1 MKLRVQPCEGISG
14 AVRPP
19 GDKSI
24 SHRAAMLSSI
34 ATGIARI
41 EGFLECDDCLRTAE
55 ALRAMGAHIEPIG
68 TQTLEV
74 HGVGLDGLQAPAE
87 PLEMGNSATGMR
99 LMMGLVAGRPF
110 EVTLTG
116 DESLS
121 QRPMDRIAKPLE
133 LMGARV
139 QGRGQRCLP
148 PVTVRGG
155 DLGGIEYH
163 TPMASAQVKSAILLA
178 GLQAVGKTTVIEP
191 AQSRDHTERMLRAM
205 GADIE
210 VDGLAVTV
218 QAGSELQAQ
227 SMQVPADFSSA
238 TFVLVAALLAEG
250 SEVLVEEAL
259 LNPTRAGLLEV
270 LEAMGARLEIRDRR
284 DVAGEPVGDIAA
296 RASHLTATEVGG
308 ELVPRMI
315 DEVPVLAVAATQAQG
330 TTVIRDAQELRVKE
344 SDRLAAMAEVLS
356 AMGANI
362 REREDGL
369 EITGPTPLTGATV
382 DSRGDHRIAMSA
394 AVAGLIAEGETIIE
408 RAECIA
414 TSFPAFARTM
424 QELGAECVE
433 EEE

>member
-1 MKLRVQPCEGISG
+1 MRLRVRPCERLSG
-14 AVRPP
+14 SIRPP

-55 ALRAMGAHIEPIG
+55 ALRAMGVHIEPIG
-68 TQTLEV
+68 TETLEV
-74 HGVGLDGLQAPAE
+74 HGAGLDGLQEPDQ

-110 EVTLTG
+110 EVTLAG

-121 QRPMDRIAKPLE
+121 QRPMDRIARPLE
-133 LMGARV
+133 LMGGRV
-139 QGRGQRCLP
+139 QGRGERCLP

-178 GLQAVGKTTVIEP
+178 GLQAVGETRVIEP
-191 AQSRDHTERMLRAM
+191 GPSRDHTERMLRAM

-210 VDGLAVTV
+210 VEDLTVTLRP
-218 QAGSELQAQ
+218 GRELQAQ
-227 SMQVPADFSSA
+227 SMQVPADLSSTA
-238 TFVLVAALLAEG
+238 FVLVAALLTQD
-250 SEVLVEEAL
+250 SEVLAEETL
-259 LNPTRAGLLEV
+259 LNPRRTGLLEV
-270 LEAMGARLEIRDRR
+270 LEAMGADLEVGDRQQ
-284 DVAGEPVGDIAA
+284 VACEPVGNILA
-296 RASHLTATEVGG
+296 RSSHLAATEAGG
-308 ELVPRMI
+308 ELIPRMI
-315 DEVPVLAVAATQAQG
+315 DEVPVLAVAATQAEG
-330 TTVIRDAQELRVKE
+330 TTVISDAQELRVKE

-356 AMGANI
+356 AMAADI
-362 REREDGL
+362 TEREDGL
-369 EITGPTPLTGATV
+369 EITGPTPLRGATV
-382 DSRGDHRIAMSA
+382 DSRGDHRVAMSA
-394 AVAGLIAEGETIIE
+394 AVAGLVAEGETIVE

-414 TSFPAFARTM
+414 TSFPGFTRAM